1 MATSVHRHA
10 LGLTWVEDSGLRRAA
25 HALVHDGRL
34 WLIDPFEDSV
44 ALGAASELGRPTA
57 VLQLLDRHGRD
68 CARIAQRLEIDHL
81 RLPPVIPDSP
91 FHVLRVVS
99 RRWWREVA
107 LWWDS
112 ERALIVAEALGTAP
126 AFALDRRVGIHPM
139 LRLLPP
145 RAALTAHAPERLLCG
160 HGAPLESGAATA
172 ITEALAN
179 ASSDIP
185 KLLVRLPT
193 LLRG

>member
-25 HALVHDGRL
+25 HALVHDGRF

-99 RRWWREVA
+99 RRWWREMA

-126 AFALDRRVGIHPM
+126 AFALDRRAGIHPM

-172 ITEALAN
+172 IAEALAN
-179 ASSDIP
+179 ANSDIP